1 MYNKILVPL
10 DGSELA
16 EVALESA
23 TLIAQKQ
30 AGQLITL
37 TVPSYGQFMAPSP
50 AGYAVLAPPQ
60 IPEIL
65 TQDANK
71 YLEAIYQTYHAS
83 GFDFDT
89 RVISGDIASTIVDLA
104 IAEDVDLITMTTHG
118 YSGITRW
125 MLGSVTER
133 VLRNAPCPVLVVRC
147 EGLPKNAVITLDGSE
162 LSESA
167 LSPGLTLARL
177 VGADVTL
184 LFVDQ
189 TKKLGDLELNLL
201 DAAGAGLGKQIA
213 QEDGDSN
220 GQYLR
225 NIVEKY
231 QAPSQEINSL
241 VLGGP
246 PAAAILDYVER
257 EPVDLLIMAT
267 HGHTGLRR
275 WVYGSV
281 TEKCLHN
288 TACAMLIVRPDKER
302 MN

>member
-30 AGQLITL
+30 AG
-37 TVPSYGQFMAPSP
+37 PSYGQFMAPSP

-133 VLRNAPCPVLVVRC
+133 VLRNAPCPVLVVRRMRSLPLM
-147 EGLPKNAVITLDGSE
+147 GLNFRRAPC
-162 LSESA
+162 
-167 LSPGLTLARL
+167 
-177 VGADVTL
+177 
-184 LFVDQ
+184 
-189 TKKLGDLELNLL
+189 
-201 DAAGAGLGKQIA
+201 
-213 QEDGDSN
+213 
-220 GQYLR
+220 LR
-225 NIVEKY
+225 V
-231 QAPSQEINSL
+231 
-241 VLGGP
+241 
-246 PAAAILDYVER
+246 
-257 EPVDLLIMAT
+257 
-267 HGHTGLRR
+267 
-275 WVYGSV
+275 
-281 TEKCLHN
+281 
-288 TACAMLIVRPDKER
+288 
-302 MN
+302 

>member
-1 MYNKILVPL
+1 
-10 DGSELA
+10 
-16 EVALESA
+16 
-23 TLIAQKQ
+23 
-30 AGQLITL
+30 
-37 TVPSYGQFMAPSP
+37 
-50 AGYAVLAPPQ
+50 
-60 IPEIL
+60 
-65 TQDANK
+65 
-71 YLEAIYQTYHAS
+71 
-83 GFDFDT
+83 
-89 RVISGDIASTIVDLA
+89 VISGDIASTIVDLA
-104 IAEDVDLITMTTHG
+104 IAENVDLITMTTHG

-133 VLRNAPCPVLVVRC
+133 VLRHAPCPVLVVRC

-167 LSPGLTLARL
+167 LSPGLALARL
-177 VGADVTL
+177 IGADVTL

-201 DAAGAGLGKQIA
+201 DAAGAGLGQQIA
-213 QEDGDSN
+213 LENDDSSS
-220 GQYLR
+220 QYLR
-225 NIVEKY
+225 RIVEKY
-231 QAPSQEINSL
+231 QSPSQEINSVL
-241 VLGGP
+241 LGGP

-288 TACAMLIVRPDKER
+288 TACAMLIVRPDEGSL
-302 MN
+302 N